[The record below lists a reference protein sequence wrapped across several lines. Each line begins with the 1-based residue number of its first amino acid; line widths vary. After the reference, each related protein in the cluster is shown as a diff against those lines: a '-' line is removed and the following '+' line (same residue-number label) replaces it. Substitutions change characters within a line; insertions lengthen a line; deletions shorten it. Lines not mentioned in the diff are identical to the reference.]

1 MKSPVPPPAVP
12 ASLWSLALQQAPT
25 GFALLDSDGC
35 VLQANAAL
43 GRMLGLPAGQLAG
56 QELAGFLEENPEYD
70 QTPAPDLLQA
80 ARQSAIDLELRL
92 RADGQPSRWVLLS
105 LASLQAVAPA
115 AFLAQVQDIE
125 ARKQAE
131 VLQIEHVATLHAAS
145 GELQRELHRV
155 WTHDALTGLP
165 NRTSFEAELAS
176 ISGGAQGGE
185 SGRALIFL
193 GLDRFKVINDTAGH
207 DVGDALLRYV
217 AQWLR
222 RRLPAGDV
230 LARLG
235 GDEFALLMHRGLES
249 AECWVEQLLHELAA
263 RPFVWQGR
271 RYDVGASAG
280 IAAVGV
286 GTEPV
291 PVLMGQADVACY
303 AAKAAGRNRVCVY
316 RADAIDTLER
326 HRELQVVSGLRQTLE
341 SDRGVLY
348 AQRIVASDQRDEQRF
363 EVLVRMLDDH
373 GVLQPPTSFIPAAE
387 HYDRMTLIDRW
398 VFETVLLRHSEDLVQ
413 LPGLVLH
420 LNISANSLNDHNFL
434 TWMQQLLRE
443 TQVPAGR
450 LVFEVTETALI
461 GNLAHAAQTIH
472 RLRELGCGVALDDF
486 GIGLS
491 SFNYMRTFPV
501 NFVKIDG
508 SFIQRMP
515 HSVVDL
521 RIVRAIHD
529 IAQVLGA
536 RTIAEAVE
544 NTEVFDLVAATG
556 IHYAQGFGLHHPEPF
571 SDVLDG
577 LRGKRTPSV

>member
-1 MKSPVPPPAVP
+1 MSSPSSCPAP
-12 ASLWSLALQQAPT
+12 ASLWSLALQQSPT
-25 GFALLDSDGC
+25 GFALLDTEGR
-35 VLQANAAL
+35 VILANESL
-43 GRMLGLPAGQLAG
+43 GRMLGLPASQLTG
-56 QELAGFLEENPEYD
+56 RKLAGFLEEIPENG
-70 QTPAPDLLQA
+70 QTPTSLLQA
-80 ARQSAIDLELRL
+80 AREAATDCELRL
-92 RADGQPSRWVLLS
+92 RIDGQPSRWVLLS
-105 LASLQAVAPA
+105 LACLHGMAPA
-115 AFLAQVQDIE
+115 GFLAQMQDIE
-125 ARKQAE
+125 ARKRAE
-131 VLQIEHVATLHAAS
+131 ILQTEHVVSLRAAS

-155 WTHDALTGLP
+155 WAHDALTGLP
-165 NRTSFEAELAS
+165 NRTSFEVELAA
-176 ISGGAQGGE
+176 IS
-185 SGRALIFL
+185 SGVRAGDSARALVFL

-222 RRLPAGDV
+222 RRLPAGDL

-235 GDEFALLMHRGLES
+235 GDEFALLMHRDLES
-249 AECWVEQLLHELAA
+249 AERWVEQLLHELAA

-271 RYDVGASAG
+271 RYDVSASAG
-280 IAAVGV
+280 IAAVGA
-286 GTEPV
+286 GTESV
-291 PVLMGQADVACY
+291 PVLMGHADVACY

-316 RADAIDTLER
+316 RPGEIEALER
-326 HRELQVVSGLRQTLE
+326 HRELQVVSALRQTLE

-348 AQRIVASDQRDEQRF
+348 AQRIVASDRSDEQRF
-363 EVLVRMLDDH
+363 EILVRMLDDQ
-373 GVLQPPTSFIPAAE
+373 GVLQPPVSFIPAAE
-387 HYDRMTLIDRW
+387 HYDRMMLIDRW
-398 VFETVLLRHSEDLVQ
+398 VFETVLLRHGEDLAQ

-420 LNISANSLNDHNFL
+420 LNISANSLNDRGFL
-434 TWMQQLLRE
+434 AWMQQLLRD
-443 TQVPAGR
+443 TPVPAGR

-461 GNLAHAAQTIH
+461 GNLAHAAQTTH

-491 SFNYMRTFPV
+491 SFNYLRTFPV

-521 RIVRAIHD
+521 RIARAIHD

-544 NTEVFDLVAATG
+544 SAEVFELVAASG

-571 SDVLDG
+571 ADVLAG
-577 LRGKRTPSV
+577 LRGRDTPSA